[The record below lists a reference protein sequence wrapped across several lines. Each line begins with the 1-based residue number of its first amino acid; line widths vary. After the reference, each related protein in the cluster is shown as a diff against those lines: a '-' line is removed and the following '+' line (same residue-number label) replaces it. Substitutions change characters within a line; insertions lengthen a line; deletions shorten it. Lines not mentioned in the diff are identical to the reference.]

1 MALAANKYRLG
12 VFFTLST
19 LIFVVL
25 IIWLTGGFRD
35 RNEETWVCYFA
46 WSVQGLNE
54 GSNVIYNGVPVGR
67 IQSINIAPDGRLV
80 EVLMGIRSDFR
91 MDSTIVAMMQITG
104 ITGLQVINLSS
115 DTSGSVKPPV
125 YSFHVEYPVIPVAEG
140 GFQAVSTMMTRVAEI
155 IQELDVQG
163 VTDEAETLLH
173 NLNTILDS
181 DRVNT
186 MVEAILRN
194 SDSLDEVLATYN
206 TLGINLNRLTLQVE
220 TMIPQLATDVDS
232 LGKALSAMSIEM
244 RILVQNLDEVIA
256 AGTEALHS
264 LSVFFDIMSNDPGQL
279 ILPATREGVW
289 R

>member
-19 LIFVVL
+19 LVFVVL

-115 DTSGSVKPPV
+115 DTSGAVKPPV

-186 MVEAILRN
+186 MVESILRN